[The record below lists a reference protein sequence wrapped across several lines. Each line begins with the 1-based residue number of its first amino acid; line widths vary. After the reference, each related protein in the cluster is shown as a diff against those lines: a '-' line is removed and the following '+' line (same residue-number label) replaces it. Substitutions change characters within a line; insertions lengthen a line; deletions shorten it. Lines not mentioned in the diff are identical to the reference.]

1 MASSSVN
8 QTRQKRIDIISKQ
21 ITDINSLL
29 GPFNEI
35 LNILKI
41 YKGFDKTLGT
51 VDLSPSVPDQYFQ
64 QHAIFVRDKLS
75 ELVVSAGRF
84 KGEFPLGDP
93 LVFVG
98 KVNVY
103 NIETSTSDL
112 FTGND
117 FLSFVT
123 SSVSKLQGTK
133 KQLVIDYRGV
143 STASVKSRDEAIAL
157 YNVASKSTFGN
168 NLDFDNTEGVL
179 TDKSKTLGRK
189 ANDLR
194 KTFYKAMADGNDV
207 LNMSLIKFQSTVGLE
222 KILRAPWDQKFEDM
236 KLRGVNWLFG
246 NIGRF
251 CSITTQDKF
260 KKLK

>member
-1 MASSSVN
+1 MASNSVN
-8 QTRQKRIDIISKQ
+8 LTKQNRIDQISRQ
-21 ITDINSLL
+21 ITDLNLLL

-41 YKGFDKTLGT
+41 YKGFDRTLGT
-51 VDLSPSVPDQYFQ
+51 VDLSPSVPDLYFH
-64 QHAIFVRDKLS
+64 QHAVFVRDKLS
-75 ELVVSAGRF
+75 DLVISAGRY

-93 LVFVG
+93 LAFVS
-98 KVNVY
+98 KVNSY

-117 FLSFVT
+117 FFNFVT
-123 SSVSKLQGTK
+123 SSVAKLQETK
-133 KQLVIDYRGV
+133 KQLVIDYKGV
-143 STASVKSRDEAIAL
+143 STASIKSRDEAIAL

-168 NLDFDNTEGVL
+168 NIDFDNTEGVL
-179 TDKSKTLGRK
+179 TDKSKTLGKK

-207 LNMSLIKFQSTVGLE
+207 LNMSLLKFQSTVGLE
-222 KILRAPWDQKFEDM
+222 KVLRAPWDQKFEDV
-236 KLRGVNWLFG
+236 KLRSVNWLFG

-251 CSITTQDKF
+251 CSIATQDKF